1 MGKDRV
7 INSQS
12 FHDGK
17 VVLYQLENRPK
28 QLWLCRIKVPNGSGY
43 LYRGTGTSDLY
54 EARKFADSLL
64 DDLKIKVK
72 MGVAITGKEFKKVFE
87 EFKKG
92 YPHEAKSANSARDVI
107 AFLEGYA
114 IPYF

>member
-43 LYRGTGTSDLY
+43 LYRGTGTSDLCIHVHPKSLRGLWRG
-54 EARKFADSLL
+54 EVHVLADRVREFRTSLQLPKSLL
-64 DDLKIKVK
+64 
-72 MGVAITGKEFKKVFE
+72 
-87 EFKKG
+87 
-92 YPHEAKSANSARDVI
+92 SA
-107 AFLEGYA
+107 
-114 IPYF
+114 

>member
-1 MGKDRV
+1 M
-7 INSQS
+7 QS
-12 FHDGK
+12 PFCLSLQNGK

-72 MGVAITGKEFKKVFE
+72 MGVAITGKDFKKVFE
-87 EFKKG
+87 EFSFKIG
-92 YPHEAKSANSARDVI
+92 RHGGRGFQAGRTRWMTARSWS
-107 AFLEGYA
+107 G
-114 IPYF
+114 